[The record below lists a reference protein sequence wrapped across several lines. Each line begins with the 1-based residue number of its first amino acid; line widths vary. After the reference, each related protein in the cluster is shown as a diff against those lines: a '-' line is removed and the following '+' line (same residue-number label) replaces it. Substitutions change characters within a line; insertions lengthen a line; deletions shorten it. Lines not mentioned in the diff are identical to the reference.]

1 MKKSLIVSGLL
12 FSSMILGTVATPAVV
27 QASDDTATTEATTSD
42 STTTTTGQVLNNV
55 TFKDPDGNAL
65 VTLKMYGKVGQSLT
79 VPSYTALTNYY
90 FNGSVPVFQTDG
102 SSYDVTVTKASDMD
116 NVATL
121 NVSYYLGDK
130 TNVVG
135 TETVTGPYNTVKTLG
150 NVPANYKLVD
160 SADAY
165 VKLAKGTNSVSIE
178 VRQPVANVVI
188 FKTADNVQVGST
200 TVSGAKVGDAVALT
214 DGQIPANYTVAD
226 KNVTL
231 QADGNTQ
238 IITATKTDASGLTS
252 YKAVGTTGKLGAL
265 IYTQDGKV
273 ITGRGLGAST
283 AWQIDKKLVLNGVT
297 YYRVATN
304 EFVKA
309 ADVTLSNTQDGSN
322 TTDTN
327 NEGSTTVTTPKD
339 AVKADRAVV
348 TTTSD
353 DPTYLYQGNGQMIK
367 NRALL
372 PHSAW
377 QTSKMGT
384 INGVKMYKVA
394 TDEWVPASDIK

>member
-12 FSSMILGTVATPAVV
+12 FSSIILGSVATPAVV
-27 QASDDTATTEATTSD
+27 QASDDTATTETTTSD
-42 STTTTTGQVLNNV
+42 STTTTGQVLNTV
-55 TFKDPDGNAL
+55 TFKDPDGKEL

-79 VPSYTALTNYY
+79 VPSSSALTNYY
-90 FNGSVPVFQTDG
+90 FNGSVPVFQADG

-130 TNVVG
+130 TDVVG
-135 TETVTGPYNTVKTLG
+135 TETVTGPYNTVKALG
-150 NVPANYKLVD
+150 NIPANYKLVN
-160 SADAY
+160 STDAN
-165 VKLAKGTNSVSIE
+165 VKLEKGTNSVSIE
-178 VRQPVANVVI
+178 VRQPVANTVI
-188 FKTADNVQVGST
+188 FKTADYDQVGT
-200 TVSGAKVGDAVALT
+200 ATVSGAKVGDTVALT

-226 KNVTL
+226 KNITL

-238 IITATKTDASGLTS
+238 IVTATKADASGLTN

-304 EFVKA
+304 EFVKE
-309 ADVTLSNTQDGSN
+309 ADVTLSNTQDESN
-322 TTDTN
+322 TTNTDN
-327 NEGSTTVTTPKD
+327 AGSSTVTTPKD
-339 AVKADRAVV
+339 AVKADRTVV

-353 DPTYLYQGNGQMIK
+353 DPTYLYKGNGEMIK

-377 QTSKMGT
+377 KTSKMGT